1 MSCGVK
7 SETLFFN
14 SFKKSNYF
22 CIRFEKVIMKNFLIS
37 LMLFVV
43 PLVSMAQNE
52 NVNNG
57 VLIPL
62 QCDIVNGSIKK

>member
-1 MSCGVK
+1 
-7 SETLFFN
+7 
-14 SFKKSNYF
+14 
-22 CIRFEKVIMKNFLIS
+22 MKNFLIS

-62 QCDIVNGSIKK
+62 QCDIVNGSIKNRPIKRTLPLYTF

>member
-1 MSCGVK
+1 
-7 SETLFFN
+7 
-14 SFKKSNYF
+14 
-22 CIRFEKVIMKNFLIS
+22 MKNFLIS